1 MTSNFQIQ
9 KPYVLTTLPRPLDPK
24 TGQYV
29 VGEVFGTTE
38 GSRKRKRP
46 EVTVGIDGEAV
57 NIYDVR
63 LTCEI
68 PHFQPRTNVSQVSST
83 RLVTS
88 YPIPPQSFFS
98 CAPCSIRRRKPE
110 SKEVI
115 RYTYTATRDP
125 AYKVTLYK
133 DVIEASGKTISS
145 TKTQSL
151 QSAEP
156 VLYLTTRSSQASKS
170 DEILDATN
178 DELLVIRRNGEVLG
192 LDSETLQQKWKTSPA
207 ILQQDFA
214 FETKKDFQLDY
225 CVSAQISEVVDGLF
239 KGDWDAVSSLS
250 NVARDDS
257 NVELL
262 LFVSSIVADGQR
274 VHHVHILGPLP
285 RSQTI
290 VSAAGGLVQLNAVPL
305 PTSTT
310 EKKVPIYRLDI
321 RTGTLTAL
329 SKNALT
335 VYDLTASIPKVMH
348 RMEID
353 EATSILRL
361 SKTSVLTSNSTQ
373 LNIYNPQFQSLQ
385 SSIETDLEAQAQDA
399 GSGLNQGF
407 SLMAYFSRL
416 ELAIGISDTNLVA
429 VQLEAPKTRSKKRRA
444 EGLLIDSIGR
454 GVQQFKKTNRNSGS
468 KVDTSAFNGFL
479 PGSLRD
485 DYWDSWGQD
494 LARADKWVE
503 DDNIE
508 ALEVFLAEKFGLKL
522 KDAKAAN
529 GANASTKKGEQQPL
543 PEWEWPASRS
553 DYPQADRRWI
563 LYAISRTFQWSDEK
577 LDETR
582 TPMLLCT
589 LPYTNIVNYLLDAGH
604 LTITNIKAALRSL
617 TNTLRDVDMS
627 LAEQLVLRLAELDP
641 TLELLMIYISGTALG
656 AVELVLAVRTIMRS
670 LGCVQDPKQPP
681 PLLLTNG
688 VTEGAESGEND
699 SNDVEMELDNL
710 EQDIAKFESAIEA
723 NTGVHSDGLS
733 AAFEKLGN
741 CSSPSM
747 VKALRSIFKPEEI
760 LSLVHLLRIE
770 LVKGAWPSRYMDN
783 TQFEEDPTLEAPPDG
798 VVKLIADL
806 LHRCVDA
813 IGPGGW
819 LLNDAILAS
828 DGSSD
833 LITALRLEVGAALE
847 ASLEASSIRSYL
859 GQMLKYSEAAQK
871 AEEQAKRVDVSRP
884 IALNLRESGDQA
896 LPLGLKTKTQQI
908 ERRKVVAGGEIIR
921 RSARETGHLRSQQV
935 GSYSL
940 ERIAI

>member
-57 NIYDVR
+57 NIYDV
-63 LTCEI
+63 
-68 PHFQPRTNVSQVSST
+68 SST

-98 CAPCSIRRRKPE
+98 CPPCSIRRRKPE

-115 RYTYTATRDP
+115 RYTYIATRDP
-125 AYKVTLYK
+125 TYKVTLYK

-151 QSAEP
+151 QSNEP
-156 VLYLTTRSSQASKS
+156 VVYLTTRSSQESKN
-170 DEILDATN
+170 DEILDAPS
-178 DELLVIRRNGEVLG
+178 DELIVVRRNGEVLG
-192 LDSETLQQKWKTSPA
+192 LDSETLQQKWKTPA
-207 ILQQDFA
+207 TILQQDFA
-214 FETKKDFQLDY
+214 FQTKQDFRLDY
-225 CVSAQISEVVDGLF
+225 CVSAQISEVVEGLF
-239 KGDWDAVSSLS
+239 KGNWDAVSSLS
-250 NVARDDS
+250 NAARDGS
-257 NVELL
+257 NFELL

-274 VHHVHILGPLP
+274 VRHLHILGPLP
-285 RSQTI
+285 RSQ
-290 VSAAGGLVQLNAVPL
+290 GGLVQLNAVPL
-305 PTSTT
+305 PASPTSEDKAPT
-310 EKKVPIYRLDI
+310 YRLDI
-321 RTGTLTAL
+321 RSGTLTVL
-329 SKNALT
+329 SNGVLT
-335 VYDLTASIPKVMH
+335 VYDLTTSIPKLSH
-348 RMEID
+348 RMEIE
-353 EATSILRL
+353 EAKSILRL
-361 SKTSVLTSNSTQ
+361 SKTSVLTSSPTL

-385 SSIETDLEAQAQDA
+385 SSIESELDGQSQNV
-399 GSGLNQGF
+399 GSGLKQGC
-407 SLMAYFSRL
+407 SLVAYFSRL

-429 VQLEAPKTRSKKRRA
+429 IQLEAPKTRSKKRRA

-454 GVQQFKKTNRNSGS
+454 GVQQFKKTNRDSAS
-468 KVDTSAFNGFL
+468 KVDTSTFNGFL

-485 DYWDSWGQD
+485 DYWDSWTQD
-494 LARADKWVE
+494 LTRADKWVE

-508 ALEVFLAEKFGLKL
+508 ALEAFLAEKFGLKL
-522 KDAKAAN
+522 KDTKATNSADV
-529 GANASTKKGEQQPL
+529 SSKKGEQQSL
-543 PEWEWPASRS
+543 PEWEWPSSRS

-563 LYAISRTFQWSDEK
+563 LYAISRTFQWTGEK
-577 LDETR
+577 VDDTSAPVLV
-582 TPMLLCT
+582 CT
-589 LPYTNIVNYLLDAGH
+589 LPYTNIINYLLDAGH
-604 LTITNIKAALRSL
+604 LTITNVKAALRSL
-617 TNTLRDVDMS
+617 TNNLRDIDTS

-641 TLELLMIYISGTALG
+641 TLELLTIYISGTALG

-681 PLLLTNG
+681 PLLLANG
-688 VTEGAESGEND
+688 ATEEAESGEND

-710 EQDIAKFESAIEA
+710 EQDILKFESAING
-723 NTGVHSDGLS
+723 NTGVQSDGLS
-733 AAFEKLGN
+733 TAFEKLGN

-760 LSLVHLLRIE
+760 LSLIHILRVE
-770 LVKGAWPSRYMDN
+770 LVRGLRGGPEYGGS
-783 TQFEEDPTLEAPPDG
+783 PDG
-798 VVKLIADL
+798 VIKLIADL

-833 LITALRLEVGAALE
+833 LITALRLE
-847 ASLEASSIRSYL
+847 
-859 GQMLKYSEAAQK
+859 AAQK
-871 AEEQAKRVDVSRP
+871 AEEHAKKVDVLRP
-884 IALNLRESGDQA
+884 IALNVRESGDQA
-896 LPLGLKTKTQQI
+896 LPLGLKTKSQQI
-908 ERRKVVAGGEIIR
+908 EWRKVVAGGEIVR

>member
-57 NIYDVR
+57 NIYDV
-63 LTCEI
+63 
-68 PHFQPRTNVSQVSST
+68 SST

-98 CAPCSIRRRKPE
+98 CPPCSIRRRKPE

-115 RYTYTATRDP
+115 RYTYIATRDP
-125 AYKVTLYK
+125 TYKVTLYK

-151 QSAEP
+151 QSNEP
-156 VLYLTTRSSQASKS
+156 VVYLTTRSSQESKN
-170 DEILDATN
+170 DEILDAPS
-178 DELLVIRRNGEVLG
+178 DELIVVRRNGEVLG
-192 LDSETLQQKWKTSPA
+192 LDSETLQQKWKTPA
-207 ILQQDFA
+207 TILQQDFA
-214 FETKKDFQLDY
+214 FQTKQDFRLDY
-225 CVSAQISEVVDGLF
+225 CVSAQISEVVEGLF
-239 KGDWDAVSSLS
+239 KGNWDAVSSLS
-250 NVARDDS
+250 NAARDGS
-257 NVELL
+257 NFELL

-274 VHHVHILGPLP
+274 VRHLHILGPLP
-285 RSQTI
+285 RSQ
-290 VSAAGGLVQLNAVPL
+290 GGLVQLNAVPL
-305 PTSTT
+305 PASPTSEDKAPT
-310 EKKVPIYRLDI
+310 YRLDI
-321 RTGTLTAL
+321 RSGTLTVL
-329 SKNALT
+329 SDGVLT
-335 VYDLTASIPKVMH
+335 VYDLTTSIPKLSH
-348 RMEID
+348 RMEIE
-353 EATSILRL
+353 EAKSILRL
-361 SKTSVLTSNSTQ
+361 SKTSVLTSSPTL

-385 SSIETDLEAQAQDA
+385 SSIESELDGQSQNV
-399 GSGLNQGF
+399 GSGLKQGC
-407 SLMAYFSRL
+407 SLVAYFSRL

-429 VQLEAPKTRSKKRRA
+429 IQLEAPKTRSKKRRA

-454 GVQQFKKTNRNSGS
+454 GVQQFKKTNRDSAS
-468 KVDTSAFNGFL
+468 KVDTSTFNGFL

-485 DYWDSWGQD
+485 DYWDSWTQD

-503 DDNIE
+503 DDNVE
-508 ALEVFLAEKFGLKL
+508 ALEAFLAEKFGLKL
-522 KDAKAAN
+522 KDTKATN
-529 GANASTKKGEQQPL
+529 GADVSSKRWTGEKVDDTSAPVL
-543 PEWEWPASRS
+543 V
-553 DYPQADRRWI
+553 
-563 LYAISRTFQWSDEK
+563 
-577 LDETR
+577 
-582 TPMLLCT
+582 CT
-589 LPYTNIVNYLLDAGH
+589 LPYTNIINYLLDAGH

-617 TNTLRDVDMS
+617 TNNLRDIDTS

-641 TLELLMIYISGTALG
+641 TLELLTIYISGTALG

-681 PLLLTNG
+681 PLLLANG
-688 VTEGAESGEND
+688 ATEEAESGEND

-710 EQDIAKFESAIEA
+710 EQDILKFESAING
-723 NTGVHSDGLS
+723 NTGVQSDGLS
-733 AAFEKLGN
+733 TAFEKLGN

-760 LSLVHLLRIE
+760 LSLIHILRVE
-770 LVKGAWPSRYMDN
+770 L
-783 TQFEEDPTLEAPPDG
+783 FEEDPNMEAPPDG
-798 VVKLIADL
+798 VIKLIADL

-871 AEEQAKRVDVSRP
+871 AEEQAKKVDVSRP
-884 IALNLRESGDQA
+884 IALNVRESGDQA
-896 LPLGLKTKTQQI
+896 LPLGLKTKSQQI
-908 ERRKVVAGGEIIR
+908 EWRKVVAGGEIVR

>member
-29 VGEVFGTTE
+29 VGEVYGTTE

-57 NIYDVR
+57 NIYDV
-63 LTCEI
+63 
-68 PHFQPRTNVSQVSST
+68 SST

-98 CAPCSIRRRKPE
+98 CPPCSIRRRKPE

-115 RYTYTATRDP
+115 RYTYIATRDP

-151 QSAEP
+151 QSTEP
-156 VLYLTTRSSQASKS
+156 VVYLTTRSNQESKNDDILNSAS
-170 DEILDATN
+170 

-192 LDSETLQQKWKTSPA
+192 LDSETLQQKWKTTPA

-214 FETKKDFQLDY
+214 FETKQDFQLDY
-225 CVSAQISEVVDGLF
+225 CLSAQASEVVEGLF
-239 KGDWDAVSSLS
+239 KGNWDAVSSLS
-250 NVARDDS
+250 NAARDGS

-274 VHHVHILGPLP
+274 VRHLHILGPLP

-290 VSAAGGLVQLNAVPL
+290 VSTAGGLVQLNAVPL
-305 PTSTT
+305 PASSTS
-310 EKKVPIYRLDI
+310 EKKAPIYRLDI
-321 RTGTLTAL
+321 RSGTLTVL
-329 SKNALT
+329 SNGVLI
-335 VYDLTASIPKVMH
+335 VYDLTTSIPKVSH
-348 RMEID
+348 RMEVE
-353 EATSILRL
+353 EAKSILRL
-361 SKTSVLTSNSTQ
+361 SKTSVLTSSSTM

-385 SSIETDLEAQAQDA
+385 SSIESELDSQGQSASS
-399 GSGLNQGF
+399 GSKQGC
-407 SLMAYFSRL
+407 SLVAYFSRL

-454 GVQQFKKTNRNSGS
+454 GVQQFKKTNRDSGS
-468 KVDTSAFNGFL
+468 KVDTSTFSGFL

-485 DYWDSWGQD
+485 DYWDSWAQD
-494 LARADKWVE
+494 LQRADKWAE

-508 ALEVFLAEKFGLKL
+508 ALEAFLAEKFGIKL
-522 KDAKAAN
+522 KDTKSTN
-529 GANASTKKGEQQPL
+529 GANASSKKGEQQPL
-543 PEWEWPASRS
+543 PEWEWPSSRS

-563 LYAISRTFQWSDEK
+563 LYAISRTFQWTGEK
-577 LDETR
+577 VDDTSAPVLV
-582 TPMLLCT
+582 CT
-589 LPYTNIVNYLLDAGH
+589 LPYTNIINYLLDAGH
-604 LTITNIKAALRSL
+604 LTITNVKAALRSL
-617 TNTLRDVDMS
+617 TNHLRDVDTS

-641 TLELLMIYISGTALG
+641 TLELLAIYISGTALG

-688 VTEGAESGEND
+688 ATEGAESGEND

-710 EQDIAKFESAIEA
+710 EQDILKFESAING
-723 NTGVHSDGLS
+723 NTGVQGDGLIRGGS
-733 AAFEKLGN
+733 DYGG
-741 CSSPSM
+741 S
-747 VKALRSIFKPEEI
+747 
-760 LSLVHLLRIE
+760 
-770 LVKGAWPSRYMDN
+770 
-783 TQFEEDPTLEAPPDG
+783 PDG
-798 VVKLIADL
+798 VIKLIADL

-819 LLNDAILAS
+819 LLNDAILTS
-828 DGSSD
+828 DRSSD

-871 AEEQAKRVDVSRP
+871 AEEQAKKVDVSRP
-884 IALNLRESGDQA
+884 IALNVRESGDQA
-896 LPLGLKTKTQQI
+896 LPLGLKTKSQQI
-908 ERRKVVAGGEIIR
+908 EWRKVVAGGEIVR

>member
-24 TGQYV
+24 TGQYI
-29 VGEVFGTTE
+29 VGEVYGTTE

-57 NIYDVR
+57 NIYDV
-63 LTCEI
+63 
-68 PHFQPRTNVSQVSST
+68 SST

-88 YPIPPQSFFS
+88 YPIPPQSCFS

-115 RYTYTATRDP
+115 RYTYIATRDP
-125 AYKVTLYK
+125 SYKVTLYK

-145 TKTQSL
+145 TKAQSL
-151 QSAEP
+151 QSTEP
-156 VLYLTTRSSQASKS
+156 VVYSTTRPSQESKN
-170 DEILDATN
+170 DEILDAPS
-178 DELLVIRRNGEVLG
+178 DEVLVLRRNGEVLG

-214 FETKKDFQLDY
+214 FESKQDFRLDY
-225 CVSAQISEVVDGLF
+225 CVSAQISEVVEGLF

-250 NVARDDS
+250 NAARDGS

-274 VHHVHILGPLP
+274 VRHLHILGPLS

-290 VSAAGGLVQLNAVPL
+290 VSTAGGLVQLNAVPL
-305 PTSTT
+305 PASPTS
-310 EKKVPIYRLDI
+310 ENKAPIFRLDI
-321 RTGTLTAL
+321 RSGTLTVL
-329 SKNALT
+329 SNGVLT
-335 VYDLTASIPKVMH
+335 VYDLTTSIPKVSH
-348 RMEID
+348 RMEIE
-353 EATSILRL
+353 EANSILRL
-361 SKTSVLTSNSTQ
+361 SKTSVLTSSATL

-385 SSIETDLEAQAQDA
+385 SSIKSELDGQAQSA
-399 GSGLNQGF
+399 SSGSKQGC
-407 SLMAYFSRL
+407 SLVAYFSRL
-416 ELAIGISDTNLVA
+416 ELAIGVSDTNLVA
-429 VQLEAPKTRSKKRRA
+429 IQLEAPKTRSKKRRA

-454 GVQQFKKTNRNSGS
+454 GVQQFKKTNRDSGS
-468 KVDTSAFNGFL
+468 KVDTSTFSGFL

-485 DYWDSWGQD
+485 DYWDSWTQD
-494 LARADKWVE
+494 LQRADKWVE

-508 ALEVFLAEKFGLKL
+508 ALEAFLAEKFGLKL
-522 KDAKAAN
+522 KDAKVTN
-529 GANASTKKGEQQPL
+529 GANASSKKGEQQPL
-543 PEWEWPASRS
+543 PEWEWPSSRS

-563 LYAISRTFQWSDEK
+563 LYAISRTFQWTGEK
-577 LDETR
+577 VDDTSAPVLV
-582 TPMLLCT
+582 CT
-589 LPYTNIVNYLLDAGH
+589 LPYTNIINYLLDAGH
-604 LTITNIKAALRSL
+604 LTITNVKAALRSL
-617 TNTLRDVDMS
+617 TNNLRDVDTS

-641 TLELLMIYISGTALG
+641 TLELLAIYISGTSLG

-688 VTEGAESGEND
+688 AAEGAESGEND
-699 SNDVEMELDNL
+699 SNDVEVELDNL
-710 EQDIAKFESAIEA
+710 EQDILKFESAING
-723 NTGVHSDGLS
+723 NTGVHGESLS

-760 LSLVHLLRIE
+760 LSLIHLLRVE

-783 TQFEEDPTLEAPPDG
+783 TQFEEDPTMEAPPDG
-798 VVKLIADL
+798 VIKLIADL

-859 GQMLKYSEAAQK
+859 GQMLKYSEAALK
-871 AEEQAKRVDVSRP
+871 AEEQAKKVDVSRP
-884 IALNLRESGDQA
+884 IALNVRESGDQA
-896 LPLGLKTKTQQI
+896 LPLGLKTKSQQV
-908 ERRKVVAGGEIIR
+908 EWRKVVAGGEIVR

>member
-29 VGEVFGTTE
+29 VGEVYGTAE

-57 NIYDVR
+57 NIYDV
-63 LTCEI
+63 
-68 PHFQPRTNVSQVSST
+68 SST

-98 CAPCSIRRRKPE
+98 CPPCSIRRRKPE

-115 RYTYTATRDP
+115 RYTYIATRDP
-125 AYKVTLYK
+125 TYKVTLYK

-156 VLYLTTRSSQASKS
+156 VLYLTTRSSQGSKN
-170 DEILDATN
+170 DEILDAAS
-178 DELLVIRRNGEVLG
+178 DELLVVRRNGEVLG
-192 LDSETLQQKWKTSPA
+192 LDSETLQQKWKTSPT
-207 ILQQDFA
+207 ILQQEFA

-250 NVARDDS
+250 NAARDDP

-274 VHHVHILGPLP
+274 VRHLHILGPLP
-285 RSQTI
+285 GSQTV
-290 VSAAGGLVQLNAVPL
+290 VSTAGGLVQLSAVPL
-305 PTSTT
+305 PTSTKS
-310 EKKVPIYRLDI
+310 EKKAPIFRLDV
-321 RTGTLTAL
+321 RSGTLTAL
-329 SKNALT
+329 SRSILT
-335 VYDLTASIPKVMH
+335 VYDLTASIPKVSH
-348 RMEID
+348 SMEIE
-353 EATSILRL
+353 EATSLLRL
-361 SKTSVLTSNSTQ
+361 SKTSVLTSSSTV

-385 SSIETDLEAQAQDA
+385 SSVETDLEAQAQEPS
-399 GSGLNQGF
+399 SGLKQGC
-407 SLMAYFSRL
+407 SLVAYFSRL
-416 ELAIGISDTNLVA
+416 ELAIGVSDTNLVA

-454 GVQQFKKTNRNSGS
+454 GVQQFKKTNRDLGS
-468 KVDTSAFNGFL
+468 KVDTSTFNGFL

-485 DYWDSWGQD
+485 DYWDSWSQD

-503 DDNIE
+503 DDNLE
-508 ALEVFLAEKFGLKL
+508 ALEAFLAEKFGLKL
-522 KDAKAAN
+522 KDTTAPN
-529 GANASTKKGEQQPL
+529 GTNASSKKGEQQPL

-563 LYAISRTFQWSDEK
+563 LYAISRTFQWSEEK
-577 LDETR
+577 LNETK
-582 TPMLLCT
+582 TPVLLCT
-589 LPYTNIVNYLLDAGH
+589 LPYTNIINYLLDAGH
-604 LTITNIKAALRSL
+604 LTITNVKAALRSL
-617 TNTLRDVDMS
+617 TNNLRDFDMT

-641 TLELLMIYISGTALG
+641 TLELLTLYISGTALG

-670 LGCVQDPKQPP
+670 LGCVQDPKQPA
-681 PLLLTNG
+681 PLLLANG
-688 VTEGAESGEND
+688 VTEEADSGETDNK
-699 SNDVEMELDNL
+699 DVEMELDNL
-710 EQDIAKFESAIEA
+710 EQDIAKFESAIDEE
-723 NTGVHSDGLS
+723 NTGMLSDGLS

-747 VKALRSIFKPEEI
+747 VKALRSVFKPEEI
-760 LSLVHLLRIE
+760 LSLIHLLRIE
-770 LVKGAWPSRYMDN
+770 L
-783 TQFEEDPTLEAPPDG
+783 FEEDPTMEAPPDG
-798 VVKLIADL
+798 IIKLLADL

-859 GQMLKYSEAAQK
+859 GQVLKYSEAAQR
-871 AEEQAKRVDVSRP
+871 AEAQAKNVDVSRP
-884 IALNLRESGDQA
+884 IALNVRESGDQA
-896 LPLGLKTKTQQI
+896 LPLGLKTKSQLI
-908 ERRKVVAGGEIIR
+908 ERRKVVAGGEIVR

>member
-29 VGEVFGTTE
+29 VGEVYGTTE

-57 NIYDVR
+57 NIYD
-63 LTCEI
+63 
-68 PHFQPRTNVSQVSST
+68 
-83 RLVTS
+83 
-88 YPIPPQSFFS
+88 SFFS
-98 CAPCSIRRRKPE
+98 CPPCSIRRRKPE

-115 RYTYTATRDP
+115 RYTYIATRDP

-151 QSAEP
+151 QSTEP
-156 VLYLTTRSSQASKS
+156 VVYLTTRSSQESKNDDILNSAS
-170 DEILDATN
+170 

-192 LDSETLQQKWKTSPA
+192 LDSETLQQKWKTTPA

-214 FETKKDFQLDY
+214 FETKQDFQLDY
-225 CVSAQISEVVDGLF
+225 CLSAQASEVVEGLF
-239 KGDWDAVSSLS
+239 KGNWDAVSSLS
-250 NVARDDS
+250 NAARDGS

-262 LFVSSIVADGQR
+262 LFVSSIVAD
-274 VHHVHILGPLP
+274 
-285 RSQTI
+285 
-290 VSAAGGLVQLNAVPL
+290 VPL
-305 PTSTT
+305 PASSTS
-310 EKKVPIYRLDI
+310 EKKAPIYRLDI
-321 RTGTLTAL
+321 RSGSLTVL
-329 SKNALT
+329 SSGVLT
-335 VYDLTASIPKVMH
+335 VYDLTTSIPKVSH
-348 RMEID
+348 RMEVE
-353 EATSILRL
+353 EAKSILRL
-361 SKTSVLTSNSTQ
+361 SKTSVLASSSTM

-385 SSIETDLEAQAQDA
+385 SSIESEMDSQGQSASS
-399 GSGLNQGF
+399 GSKQGC
-407 SLMAYFSRL
+407 SLVAYFSRL

-454 GVQQFKKTNRNSGS
+454 GVQQFKKTNRDSGS
-468 KVDTSAFNGFL
+468 KVDTSTFSGFL

-485 DYWDSWGQD
+485 DYWDSWAQD
-494 LARADKWVE
+494 LQRADKWVE

-508 ALEVFLAEKFGLKL
+508 ALEAFLAEKFGIKL
-522 KDAKAAN
+522 KDTKSTN
-529 GANASTKKGEQQPL
+529 GANASSKKGEQQPL
-543 PEWEWPASRS
+543 PEWEWPSSRS

-563 LYAISRTFQWSDEK
+563 LYAISRTFQWTGEK
-577 LDETR
+577 VDDTSAPVLV
-582 TPMLLCT
+582 CT
-589 LPYTNIVNYLLDAGH
+589 LPYTNIINYLLDAGH
-604 LTITNIKAALRSL
+604 LTITNVKAALRSL
-617 TNTLRDVDMS
+617 TNNLRDIDTS

-641 TLELLMIYISGTALG
+641 TLELLAIYISGTALG

-688 VTEGAESGEND
+688 ATEGAESGEND

-710 EQDIAKFESAIEA
+710 EQDILKFESAING
-723 NTGVHSDGLS
+723 NTGVQGDGL
-733 AAFEKLGN
+733 
-741 CSSPSM
+741 
-747 VKALRSIFKPEEI
+747 RSDYGG
-760 LSLVHLLRIE
+760 S
-770 LVKGAWPSRYMDN
+770 
-783 TQFEEDPTLEAPPDG
+783 PDG
-798 VVKLIADL
+798 VIKLIADL

-871 AEEQAKRVDVSRP
+871 AEEQAKKVDVSRP
-884 IALNLRESGDQA
+884 IALNVRESGDQA
-896 LPLGLKTKTQQI
+896 LPLGLKTKSQQI
-908 ERRKVVAGGEIIR
+908 EWRKVVAGGEIVR

>member
-57 NIYDVR
+57 NIYDVKA
-63 LTCEI
+63 LSEI
-68 PHFQPRTNVSQVSST
+68 PHSQPPTNVSQVSST

-98 CAPCSIRRRKPE
+98 CPPCSIRRRKPE

-115 RYTYTATRDP
+115 RYTYIATRDP
-125 AYKVTLYK
+125 TYKVTLYK

-145 TKTQSL
+145 TKAQSL
-151 QSAEP
+151 QSTEP
-156 VLYLTTRSSQASKS
+156 VVYLTTRSSQESKN
-170 DEILDATN
+170 DEILDAPS
-178 DELLVIRRNGEVLG
+178 DELIVVRRNGEVLG
-192 LDSETLQQKWKTSPA
+192 LDSETLQQKWKTPA
-207 ILQQDFA
+207 TILQQDFA
-214 FETKKDFQLDY
+214 FQSKQDFHLDY
-225 CVSAQISEVVDGLF
+225 CVSAQISEVVEGLYN
-239 KGDWDAVSSLS
+239 GDWDAVSSLS
-250 NVARDDS
+250 NAARDGS
-257 NVELL
+257 NCELL

-274 VHHVHILGPLP
+274 VRHFHVLGPLP
-285 RSQTI
+285 RSQ
-290 VSAAGGLVQLNAVPL
+290 GGLVQLNAVPL
-305 PTSTT
+305 PASPTSEDKAPT
-310 EKKVPIYRLDI
+310 YRLDI
-321 RTGTLTAL
+321 RSGTLTVL
-329 SKNALT
+329 SNGVLA
-335 VYDLTASIPKVMH
+335 VYDLTTSIPKLSH
-348 RMEID
+348 RMEIE
-353 EATSILRL
+353 EAQSILRL
-361 SKTSVLTSNSTQ
+361 SKTSVLTSSPTL

-385 SSIETDLEAQAQDA
+385 SSIESELDGQSQNAD
-399 GSGLNQGF
+399 SGLKQGC
-407 SLMAYFSRL
+407 SLVAYFSRL

-429 VQLEAPKTRSKKRRA
+429 IQLEAPKTRSKKRRA

-454 GVQQFKKTNRNSGS
+454 GVQQFKKTNRGSGS
-468 KVDTSAFNGFL
+468 KVDSSTFNGFL

-485 DYWDSWGQD
+485 DYWDSWAQD

-503 DDNIE
+503 EDNVE
-508 ALEVFLAEKFGLKL
+508 ALEAFLAEKFGLKL
-522 KDAKAAN
+522 KDPKATN
-529 GANASTKKGEQQPL
+529 GADVSSKKGEQQPL
-543 PEWEWPASRS
+543 PEWEWPSSRS

-563 LYAISRTFQWSDEK
+563 LYAISRTFQWTGEK
-577 LDETR
+577 VDDISAPVLV
-582 TPMLLCT
+582 CT
-589 LPYTNIVNYLLDAGH
+589 LPYTNIINYLLDAGH
-604 LTITNIKAALRSL
+604 LTITNVKAALRSL
-617 TNTLRDVDMS
+617 TNTLRDVDTR

-641 TLELLMIYISGTALG
+641 TLELLTIYISGTALG

-681 PLLLTNG
+681 PLLLANG
-688 VTEGAESGEND
+688 TTEEADGGEND

-710 EQDIAKFESAIEA
+710 EQDILKFESALNG
-723 NTGVHSDGLS
+723 NTGVQSDGLS
-733 AAFEKLGN
+733 TAFEKLGN

-760 LSLVHLLRIE
+760 LSLIHLLRVE
-770 LVKGAWPSRYMDN
+770 LVRGAWPSRYMDN
-783 TQFEEDPTLEAPPDG
+783 TQFEEDPNMEAPPDG
-798 VVKLIADL
+798 VIKLIADL

-871 AEEQAKRVDVSRP
+871 AEEQAKKVDVSRP
-884 IALNLRESGDQA
+884 IALNVRESGDQA
-896 LPLGLKTKTQQI
+896 LPLGLKTKSQQI
-908 ERRKVVAGGEIIR
+908 EWRKVVAGGEIVR